1 MTTEENKNFG
11 EEAQA
16 GESAVSVEPKAK
28 KVKRS
33 VADIV
38 SSEVKRRAKIKAK
51 SAQPEQ
57 LELQW
62 FIVQAYSG
70 MEKRVKA
77 SIEERFNQEGLL
89 DYFGEV
95 NIPEEEITEVNKGEK
110 HEVTR
115 KFFPGYILVQMH
127 LNDETKHLINNIP
140 KVVGFVGDAKNPVPM
155 SQVEVDKLM
164 NQIEEGSSALT
175 GSGTYEEGEMV
186 RLVGGPFDGLVGK
199 VDEVKADKSR
209 LTVLVDV
216 FGRATP
222 VDVDFYGV
230 EKQ

>member
-1 MTTEENKNFG
+1 MSTEENKNIS
-11 EEAQA
+11 EEGLA
-16 GESAVSVEPKAK
+16 STPPKVK

-38 SSEVKRRAKIKAK
+38 NSEVKRRAKVKAK
-51 SAQPEQ
+51 NAAPE
-57 LELQW
+57 EVNLQW

-70 MEKRVKA
+70 MEKRVRS
-77 SIEERFNQEGLL
+77 SIEERFNKEGLL

-95 NIPEEEITEVNKGEK
+95 NIPEEEVTEVNKGEK

-127 LNDETKHLINNIP
+127 LNDETKHLINNTP

-164 NQIEEGSSALT
+164 SQVEEGSSALT

-186 RLVGGPFDGLVGK
+186 RLVGGPFDGLIGK
-199 VDEVKADKSR
+199 VDEVKTDKSK

-222 VDVDFYGV
+222 MEVDFYSV